1 MDLEELEVKGVKP
14 EKSKPKEAKNNEV
27 QPTEQVANVLTQ
39 TQPIVITRTATDWRL
54 ILKLSIVLSLLIGFL
69 LGSVGGFFIGK
80 SIYQNTSTQTNDGG
94 SGQQESIYS
103 QYDYTQFVINADKN
117 ITIQSFYND
126 DEERFFAM
134 QLIGAKLPELKY
146 LNSANEELSLTD
158 LGDGKY
164 ILEFLEPDCA
174 YCNKMITTV
183 DAYRAIEGSLNVIGL
198 SIKEG
203 DISNFNKQGE
213 HTFKLINKDEKTDDL
228 VELIVWV
235 PTFMYIENGT
245 IKLVTF
251 GNMKNVEEFQKN
263 VEIAF
268 N

>member
-1 MDLEELEVKGVKP
+1 MDLEELEVKGNKSQ
-14 EKSKPKEAKNNEV
+14 KSKPKETNETV
-27 QPTEQVANVLTQ
+27 DSAPDTLTQ
-39 TQPIVITRTATDWRL
+39 AQPIMITRSAMDWRL
-54 ILKLSIVLSLLIGFL
+54 ILKLSIVLALLVGFL
-69 LGSVGGFFIGK
+69 LGSIGGFLVGK
-80 SIYQNTSTQTNDGG
+80 SIYQNTAVTQPNDE
-94 SGQQESIYS
+94 QQESIYS
-103 QYDYTQFVINADKN
+103 QYDYTQFVINAGKN
-117 ITIQSFYND
+117 VTIESFYSD

-146 LNSANEELSLTD
+146 LNSANEEMSITD
-158 LGDGKY
+158 LGNGKY
-164 ILEFLEPDCA
+164 ILEFVEPDCA

-183 DAYRAIEGSLNVIGL
+183 DAYRAVEGSVDVIGL
-198 SIKEG
+198 SIKDG
-203 DISNFNKQGE
+203 DISAFNANGE
-213 HTFKLINKDEKTDDL
+213 HTFKLINKDDKTDDL

-235 PTFMYIENGT
+235 PTFMYIEDGT